1 MLTLII
7 FNIFFNQQTIR
18 YFSTPSE
25 NEQKKSK
32 EEKEPN
38 HNNTVVYEVKEVK
51 KKPWGRREADK
62 QFRRKNSNKIVK
74 QKSNPNPKFRGK
86 VKPPPELI
94 EKYSKGD
101 GVNLKGV
108 RTNIHQQKLEKKEK
122 KIKFA
127 VEEAARTE
135 ILLTEDSG

>member
-1 MLTLII
+1 M
-7 FNIFFNQQTIR
+7 
-18 YFSTPSE
+18 
-25 NEQKKSK
+25 KK
-32 EEKEPN
+32 
-38 HNNTVVYEVKEVK
+38 VK
-51 KKPWGRREADK
+51 KKHWGRREADK
-62 QFRRKNSNKIVK
+62 QTKNKKFNKIVK

-94 EKYSKGD
+94 EKYSKGE

-108 RTNIHQQKLEKKEK
+108 RTNIHQKKIEKKEK
-122 KIKFA
+122 TFKFA

>member
-1 MLTLII
+1 MKP
-7 FNIFFNQQTIR
+7 NVR
-18 YFSTPSE
+18 YFSAPTGDDH
-25 NEQKKSK
+25 NSK
-32 EEKEPN
+32 EEKLQLRNSHTEVFN
-38 HNNTVVYEVKEVK
+38 VVDIK

-62 QFRRKNSNKIVK
+62 KTRNKKGSKIIR

-86 VKPPPELI
+86 WKPPPESV
-94 EKYSKGD
+94 EKYSKGE

-108 RTNIHQQKLEKKEK
+108 RTSIHKQKLEKKER

-135 ILLTEDSG
+135 ILLPEVSG